1 MRRLGPRKDSIMI
14 NNTETVINVK
24 RGSARKRSRD
34 GSRSSLTPARKKTS
48 STVDGQSEVTAI
60 KPEHNLEVTPDD
72 NPLEVRSA
80 L

>member
-1 MRRLGPRKDSIMI
+1 MI
-14 NNTETVINVK
+14 NNTENVINVK

-34 GSRSSLTPARKKTS
+34 VSKSSLTPARKKTS
-48 STVDGQSEVTAI
+48 STLDRQSEVTAI
-60 KPEHNLEVTPDD
+60 KTEHLEVTPDD